1 MTNSRICF
9 TILILIRGRKCAPF
23 KTFQFSENV
32 VKTIKRPGT
41 KQKTIA
47 NPFDFFFQL
56 TNMTKTCKQTFS
68 CPFYRQ
74 NFKFHHVW
82 HEIMMFVKSVIVVF
96 VRKRK
101 MWVILA
107 FPAIET
113 TKTLVI
119 CSLHRFG

>member
-9 TILILIRGRKCAPF
+9 IILILIRGRKCAPF

-56 TNMTKTCKQTFS
+56 TYMTKTCQQTFS
-68 CPFYRQ
+68 CPFCRQ

-82 HEIMMFVKSVIVVF
+82 HEIMMFVKCMIVVF
-96 VRKRK
+96 VWKRK
-101 MWVILA
+101 VWVILGI
-107 FPAIET
+107 PVRER
-113 TKTLVI
+113 TKCITI
-119 CSLHRFG
+119 YSLLRF